1 MKTRSIAKKS
11 RNVLRIAP
19 IVCGVMLLA
28 GPTGAMAADECTF
41 TWDGNAPLKISVKKD
56 ATAEEQQACVNA
68 LLGDGTST
76 GWNLTTTTGETTTGP
91 STIMPNDTVN
101 LTAGTNMEITQTTS
115 TDGKTTTVTIGTKK
129 DLVADSLT
137 ITNGPILNGDG
148 INMNGDKITN
158 LADGVNDSDA
168 VNLGQ
173 LKDYTD
179 GLIEKGMDFAGN
191 AGDDVHR
198 DLGQTLTIKGEATTA
213 GTYSGANLKTVTDPR
228 TGTINLQMADSPK
241 FGEVTINDGGSG
253 KITGVAPGEV
263 SPTSKEAIN
272 GSQLY
277 QTNQAINNL
286 NQRYDTLDK
295 EARAGTASAMA
306 AAGLPQAYLPGKSMV
321 AMSGATYR
329 GATGFAL
336 GVSTITDNGKWVL
349 KGSVNS
355 NNKGHVGATVGA
367 GYQW

>member
-1 MKTRSIAKKS
+1 MQTFPKGKKIAQ
-11 RNVLRIAP
+11 IAP
-19 IVCGVMLLA
+19 VMCGVLLA
-28 GPTGAMAADECTF
+28 LAHGGVAAATESATYGDCTFKWNTGGGESKIDILAPVSQRDEC
-41 TWDGNAPLKISVKKD
+41 A
-56 ATAEEQQACVNA
+56 AQ
-68 LLGDGTST
+68 LGGMGTST
-76 GWNLTTTTGETTTGP
+76 GWTLHTEDSGTDK
-91 STIMPNDTVN
+91 IMPNDTVV
-101 LTAGTNMEITQTTS
+101 LSPDTNMEITQTTS

-158 LADGVNDSDA
+158 LADGVKDSDA

-173 LKDYTD
+173 LKDYTND
-179 GLIEKGMDFAGN
+179 LTKKGMDFAGN
-191 AGDDVHR
+191 DGDTVHR
-198 DLGQTLTIKGEATTA
+198 NLGQTLTIKGEATTA